1 VRVSKI
7 HRRLRPRSSLTR
19 LQLRTKGI
27 RGSLERLRCKFRVAH
42 QTLNNARNV
51 HINRNLATAKCDR
64 RKSPCRVRPNAR
76 EELQLFVGRW
86 QTTGGVRRLRRS
98 VE

>member
-1 VRVSKI
+1 VRGGKI

-27 RGSLERLRCKFRVAH
+27 RGSLERLRFKFRVTH
-42 QTLNNARNV
+42 HTLNNARNV
-51 HINRNLATAKCDR
+51 HINRNLATAKSDR
-64 RKSPCRVRPNAR
+64 RNRPCRVWPNAR

-86 QTTGGVRRLRRS
+86 QTTGGMRRLRRA
-98 VE
+98 V